1 MALYQFIAN
10 DREYTSWDVYKFDSE
25 DPEETKNAFDPKK
38 LKLFS
43 HDAIHR
49 DGTLIHSYVQKEVI
63 PGVLILEG
71 NCTHGRTENGKR
83 LLYKCIPNNR
93 ELPIFLVPYDLK
105 LGFSKDIKN
114 KYIVF
119 TFDHW
124 NDERPRGTIVETLG
138 DVNHLPAYY
147 EYKLYCK
154 NIHDSISSF
163 NRKTRSLSLSLSLSL
178 NNANCI
184 DHILVNP
191 AFSTE
196 VRSGTYIFSIDPAG
210 CTDID
215 DAISILECNGGYKVS
230 VYIANV
236 FVWME
241 TFDLWDQIDRRI
253 STIYLPDKR
262 RTMLPTILS
271 ENLCS
276 LLENQDKFTF
286 CMDIVIDA
294 DGKVVDEATFNNV
307 YARIDKNYAY
317 EEPKLL
323 KNRDYNR
330 LFDLTKKMRPDVN
343 DSHDV
348 VEFWML
354 FMNTRAGEKLA
365 SMKTGIF
372 RTVSPTLSALP
383 VQMIELFNSHG
394 SGKYVAYTDDRDR
407 LRHDALSVGAYAHV
421 TSPIRRIVD
430 LLNQSIMMYELKLS
444 ILNENTIQLI
454 QRWIG
459 KLDFINTTT
468 KSIRNVQSDCEL
480 MTHCSENINVIDR
493 TYSGVVFNRV
503 TGDDSIYMYSVY
515 LEQLKVFSTFKTRS
529 ALEEYSKVDFKLYY
543 FGDEYDTKKKIRVQ
557 LCC

>member
-25 DPEETKNAFDPKK
+25 DPEENKGVFDPKK

-49 DGTLIHSYVQKEVI
+49 DGTLIHSYVQKEII

-71 NCTHGRTENGKR
+71 NRTHGRTENGKR

-119 TFDHW
+119 AFDHW

-163 NRKTRSLSLSLSLSL
+163 NRNTRSLSS
-178 NNANCI
+178 NTANCL

-191 AFSTE
+191 AFSPE

-215 DAISILECNGGYKVS
+215 DAISIQECDGIYKVS

-241 TFDLWDQIDRRI
+241 TFDLWDQIDSRI

-294 DGKVVDEATFNNV
+294 DGIVVDEATFNNV

-323 KNRDYNR
+323 KNRDYKR
-330 LFDLTKKMRPDVN
+330 LFDLTRKMRPDVN

-372 RTVSPTLSALP
+372 RTVSHSPSSLP
-383 VQMIELFNSHG
+383 VQMIELFNHHG
-394 SGKYVAYTDDRDR
+394 SGKYVAYSDDRDC
-407 LRHDALSVGAYAHV
+407 LHHDALSVGAYAHV

-444 ILNENTIQLI
+444 TLNENTVQHI
-454 QRWIG
+454 QRWLG
-459 KLDFINTTT
+459 KLEYINTTT
-468 KSIRNVQSDCEL
+468 KSIRSVQSDCEL
-480 MTHCSENINVIDR
+480 MTYCSNNLGVVNRTDTGIVYNKVIDR
-493 TYSGVVFNRV
+493 
-503 TGDDSIYMYSVY
+503 DDIYRYSVY
-515 LEQLKVFSTFKTRS
+515 LEELKVFSTFKTS
-529 ALEEYSKVDFKLYY
+529 SHLKEYSKSDFKLYY

-557 LCC
+557 LYVNIY

>member
-1 MALYQFIAN
+1 MALYQFISN
-10 DREYTSWDVYKFDSE
+10 DREYTSWEVYRFDSD

-49 DGTLIHSYVQKEVI
+49 DGTLIYSYVQKEVI

-71 NCTHGRTENGKR
+71 NRTHGRTENGKR

-119 TFDHW
+119 AFDHW

-154 NIHDSISSF
+154 NIHDSISNF
-163 NRKTRSLSLSLSLSL
+163 NRKTKSLSQD
-178 NNANCI
+178 CI
-184 DHILVNP
+184 DHILINP
-191 AFSTE
+191 AFSPE
-196 VRSGTYIFSIDPAG
+196 VRSDIYIFSIDPAG

-215 DAISILECNGGYKVS
+215 DAISIQECDGIYKVS

-241 TFDLWDQIDRRI
+241 TFDLWDQIDSRI

-271 ENLCS
+271 ENLGS
-276 LLENQDKFTF
+276 LLENQYKFTF
-286 CMDIVIDA
+286 CMDIMVDA
-294 DGKVVDEATFNNV
+294 YGKVVKEATFNNV

-323 KNRDYNR
+323 KNRYYKS

-354 FMNTRAGEKLA
+354 LMNTKAGDKLA
-365 SMKTGIF
+365 SLKTGIF
-372 RTVSPTLSALP
+372 RTVSPSSSSLP
-383 VQMIELFNSHG
+383 IQMLELFNNHG
-394 SGKYVAYTDDRDR
+394 SGKYVAYSDDSDS

-430 LLNQSIMMYELKLS
+430 LLNQSIMMYELELS
-444 ILNENTIQLI
+444 TSNEKTIQLI
-454 QRWIG
+454 QRWLG
-459 KLDFINTTT
+459 KLDYINTTT

-480 MTHCSENINVIDR
+480 MTYFSNNLGVIDR
-493 TYSGVVFNRV
+493 IYTGVVFNRV
-503 TGDDSIYMYSVY
+503 TGEDCIYRYSVY
-515 LEQLKVFSTFKTRS
+515 LEELKVFSTFKTGS
-529 ALEEYSKVDFKLYY
+529 YLEEYSNNDFKLYY
-543 FGDEYDTKKKIRVQ
+543 FGDEYYTKKKIQVH
-557 LCC
+557 LCIL